1 MTNPTF
7 SLRIWSVPMPSRKV
21 SWAIAYGDFVI
32 NPTVFKHVI
41 RGGCSIDRS
50 GDGQIRARNR
60 AILC

>member
-32 NPTVFKHVI
+32 NPTVFEHVI
-41 RGGCSIDRS
+41 RC
-50 GDGQIRARNR
+50 
-60 AILC
+60 